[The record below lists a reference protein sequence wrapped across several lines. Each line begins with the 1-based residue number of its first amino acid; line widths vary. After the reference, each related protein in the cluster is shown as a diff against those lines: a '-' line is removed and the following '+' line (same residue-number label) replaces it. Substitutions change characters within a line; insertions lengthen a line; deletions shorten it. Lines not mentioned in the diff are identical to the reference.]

1 MPKFKRNRYKKK
13 AGVPKSVSRFMASKG
28 SIGGKI
34 SAHKRYGTILEPGL
48 MEKVMPIKP

>member
-34 SAHKRYGTILEPGL
+34 SAHRKYGTKLPPEL
-48 MEKVMPIKP
+48 QDVVMPAK